1 MDLQSEKEFFHH
13 IADQVLQLVV
23 TQEGSAEI
31 AKHKSI
37 VGDLATKMDMDV
49 ERLIVDEIGKCFQ
62 GDSIMAEESY
72 ADTPISDGRMWIIDP
87 ICGTTNLSRGINWFC
102 TNIALVDN
110 RQLIASCVIDHS
122 QGVYYWSIGN
132 NELYLGDQLLPRM
145 DIAERKKIVIDVDFG
160 AIYRMSDDDKR
171 KHCDAVCGLSM
182 RPGYM
187 IVSPS
192 SSLGFTYTA
201 ARKID
206 GFINAI
212 NYPWDIAAGSFLLQQ
227 AGGIITD
234 LDGQPWNL
242 TSIGAIGATD
252 AIVHQTLVESYSMAL

>member
-1 MDLQSEKEFFHH
+1 MNLHKEEEFFHH
-13 IADQVLQLVV
+13 IANRVLQLV
-23 TQEGSAEI
+23 TAQEGSAEI

-49 ERLIVDEIGKCFQ
+49 ERLIVDAIGKRFQ

-72 ADTPISDGRMWIIDP
+72 ADTALTDGRMWIIDP
-87 ICGTTNLSRGINWFC
+87 ICGTTNLSRVLNWFC
-102 TNIALVDN
+102 TNIALAN
-110 RQLIASCVIDHS
+110 NSQLIASCVIDHS
-122 QGVYYWSIGN
+122 QSVYYWSIGS
-132 NELYLGDQLLPRM
+132 NELYLGDQLFPRM
-145 DIAERKKIVIDVDFG
+145 DIAERKSIVIDVDFG
-160 AIYRMSDDDKR
+160 AFYRLSDDEKR
-171 KHCDAVCGLSM
+171 KHCDAVYSLST
-182 RPGYM
+182 RPGYR

-206 GFINAI
+206 GFINAS

-234 LDGQPWNL
+234 LVGQPWTL
-242 TSIGAIGATD
+242 TSVGAIGASD
-252 AIVHQTLVESYSMAL
+252 ATVHRTLVEAYSMAL